1 MENAY
6 RSSRYWNEYDSY
18 FEHVYFGTRWSTL
31 SQLNA
36 SLIMTIK
43 TMLGLN
49 NRIILSSELNAIGGE
64 RSNRNVEICKSL
76 GADTY
81 LSGTGARSYNDE
93 EAFRRAGVSFIYS
106 DFAHPSYRQL
116 WGEFVPNLSV
126 VDLLFNEGSG
136 SLNILNASCK
146 RQPDSTLLE

>member
-1 MENAY
+1 
-6 RSSRYWNEYDSY
+6 
-18 FEHVYFGTRWSTL
+18 
-31 SQLNA
+31 
-36 SLIMTIK
+36 MTIK